1 MVRSWQ
7 VTTDV
12 SPQITVKQVTISCV
26 DDTCSE
32 DGAAVRPACPLLVG
46 QEVLMYT
53 TTSTRRRCVQQAG
66 QWIAKPLT
74 MRMRQ
79 SMSFLKPDLLIALR
93 HRAVCK

>member
-46 QEVLMYT
+46 QEVLIYT

-74 MRMRQ
+74 TRMRQ
-79 SMSFLKPDLLIALR
+79 SVTFLKPDLLRALR
-93 HRAVCK
+93 HGAVIK